1 MTLDLLRF
9 KVFIEAGQPLREAQ
23 AVALIWLG
31 SISNKLVGEPIIGEK
46 LSVHAECGIPM
57 TRKTLTRTMI
67 IEEITQALNSLSYV
81 HAFYE
86 GGAAAFNRLDEW
98 SDIDLYVIVDD
109 NKATETFDVI
119 ERALMSLSRIIQK
132 YDVPQTQWKNVSQA
146 FYRLDNTSE
155 YLIIDLAVLKTGAEE
170 KFLDPSI
177 HGKAVFYFKRNEKIT
192 IPRLDVQSFADR
204 VHKRI
209 ERLKARFDMF
219 NIFVQKEINRGNF
232 IEAVD
237 LYYNLTLS
245 SLIEALRIKFNPLHY
260 DFRTRY
266 VYYEFPKTAIQEL
279 EQLYAIKNR
288 EDLQKKYVRATAW
301 FAETIT
307 TINKEETEKQ
317 LLALHN
323 P

>member
-1 MTLDLLRF
+1 
-9 KVFIEAGQPLREAQ
+9 
-23 AVALIWLG
+23 
-31 SISNKLVGEPIIGEK
+31 
-46 LSVHAECGIPM
+46 
-57 TRKTLTRTMI
+57 MI

-155 YLIIDLAVLKTGAEE
+155 YLIIDLAVLETGAEE

>member
-1 MTLDLLRF
+1 
-9 KVFIEAGQPLREAQ
+9 
-23 AVALIWLG
+23 
-31 SISNKLVGEPIIGEK
+31 
-46 LSVHAECGIPM
+46 
-57 TRKTLTRTMI
+57 MI
-67 IEEITQALNSLSYV
+67 IEEITQSLNSLSYV

-119 ERALMSLSRIIQK
+119 ERALTSLSRIIQK

-155 YLIIDLAVLKTGAEE
+155 YLLIDLAILEISSEE
-170 KFLDPSI
+170 KFLEPSI
-177 HGKAVFYFKRNEKIT
+177 HGKAVFYINRGDEIRM
-192 IPRLDVQSFADR
+192 PRLDVQSFADR
-204 VHKRI
+204 VQKRI
-209 ERLKARFDMF
+209 EKLKARFAMF
-219 NIFVQKEINRGNF
+219 NNFVQKEINRGNF

-237 LYYNLTLS
+237 LYYNLTLAA
-245 SLIEALRIKFNPLHY
+245 LVEALRIKFNPLHY

-266 VYYEFPKTAIQEL
+266 VYCEFPKTVIQEL

-288 EDLQKKYVRATAW
+288 EDLQEKYVRATSW

-307 TINKEETEKQ
+307 VINNEETEKQ
-317 LLALHN
+317 LRALQN